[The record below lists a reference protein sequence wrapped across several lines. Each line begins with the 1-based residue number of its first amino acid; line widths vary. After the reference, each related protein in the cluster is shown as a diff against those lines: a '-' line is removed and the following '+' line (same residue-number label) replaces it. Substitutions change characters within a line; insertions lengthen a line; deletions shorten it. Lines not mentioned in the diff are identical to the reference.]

1 MERVRAW
8 LLRGAA
14 SSILAAVLLTPTSA
28 RAFERQW
35 HVGVDAG
42 YAQLFGQGASPGFGG
57 GAHLAY
63 GMTDTFN
70 ALVELDL
77 SRHPNA
83 SSTVYNAAAGFAY
96 TFDVAQAVPYAG
108 FLAGPYLTRGDV
120 EKTAF
125 MFQFALGLDYLIER
139 NWAIGLQIRV
149 PIASLTPDARTV
161 FSVSQDDTNGYA
173 TTMLRVEYLWGF

>member
-1 MERVRAW
+1 MERVRAC

-14 SSILAAVLLTPTSA
+14 SSTLALVLLTARSA

-35 HVGVDAG
+35 HAGVDAG
-42 YAQLFGQGASPGFGG
+42 YAQLFGQGGSPGFGG

-63 GMTDTFN
+63 GMSDMFN
-70 ALVELDL
+70 ALLELDL
-77 SRHPNA
+77 SRHPDA
-83 SSTVYNAAAGFAY
+83 SSTVYNLVGGFAY
-96 TFDVAQAVPYAG
+96 TLDVAQAVPYFG
-108 FLAGPYLTRGDV
+108 LLAGPYVTRGDV

-139 NWAIGLQIRV
+139 NWAIGLQFRM

-161 FSVSQDDTNGYA
+161 FSVSADDTHGYS